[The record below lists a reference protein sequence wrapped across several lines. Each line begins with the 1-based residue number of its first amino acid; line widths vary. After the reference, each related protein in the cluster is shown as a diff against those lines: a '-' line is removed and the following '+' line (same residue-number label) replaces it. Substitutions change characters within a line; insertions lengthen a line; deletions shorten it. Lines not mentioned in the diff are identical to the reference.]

1 MWLGTLRIIEGRI
14 NRVMD
19 KRGEGAV
26 RDLIRGKR
34 EISLV
39 NNFTN
44 NILTLLL
51 LNSLTMRTA
60 YTCNG

>member
-19 KRGEGAV
+19 KRGEGV

-51 LNSLTMRTA
+51 LNSLTMGTV